1 MKYMAFIPARAGSRG
16 VPGKNTRRLMCG
28 KPLYQWAIDAAKG
41 VPEIGYI
48 IVSTDDP
55 DVLANCDHAYERP
68 AELCGDTV
76 HLEPIIADVLK
87 DIDHKP
93 EHIIILQPTSPL
105 RTAEDIQQAISQYE
119 KYELDSLFS
128 ATLQYPSFSWKWGK
142 TRDWLGNKIGWTRPY
157 TKRPNR
163 QELDQVF
170 VENGAIYITRTDL
183 LLKHM
188 DRVAGKVGVY
198 IMGPEHRYQID
209 DETDWLVVE
218 ALMAKRLGM
227 VHV

>member
-93 EHIIILQPTSPL
+93 EHVIILQPTSPL
-105 RTAEDIQQAISQYE
+105 RTSHDIRMAIRIYEED
-119 KYELDSLFS
+119 KVDSLLSGFW
-128 ATLQYPSFSWKWGK
+128 QYPPFVWAEGSLS
-142 TRDWLGNKIGWTRPY
+142 KIVRPY
-157 TKRPNR
+157 KQRPNR
-163 QELDQVF
+163 QELRMHF
-170 VENGAIYITRTDL
+170 FENGAIYITRTDL

-188 DRVAGKVGVY
+188 DRLKGKVGIY
-198 IMGPEHRYQID
+198 PMGPEHRYQID
-209 DETDWLVVE
+209 DEIDWAVVE